1 MQYIGNFDDRFWL
14 NESHQTNDFDCD
26 IDGLINLRKTY
37 PSNPLNGYIN
47 INSLREKIV
56 SLRELLSKASID
68 ILRVDEKKLDASFPD
83 HQFKI
88 SGYQFPRIRKY
99 RNSKGGGI
107 VFVREGF
114 IVKQMRNVETEN
126 AETICLELVIALK
139 KWWVLFAYLPPDT
152 NKAMVFNEIYIIL
165 NKILGKYENILLAG
179 DLNIDEFKGRLMQI
193 WKSPCMFV
201 LI

>member
-1 MQYIGNFDDRFWL
+1 MQVSLTISSKY
-14 NESHQTNDFDCD
+14 QV
-26 IDGLINLRKTY
+26 
-37 PSNPLNGYIN
+37 
-47 INSLREKIV
+47 INSHGLENIVILRE
-56 SLRELLSKASID
+56 
-68 ILRVDEKKLDASFPD
+68 
-83 HQFKI
+83 
-88 SGYQFPRIRKY
+88 
-99 RNSKGGGI
+99 GGI

-152 NKAMVFNEIYIIL
+152 NKAMVFNEICIIL

>member
-1 MQYIGNFDDRFWL
+1 MQVSLTISSKY
-14 NESHQTNDFDCD
+14 QV
-26 IDGLINLRKTY
+26 
-37 PSNPLNGYIN
+37 
-47 INSLREKIV
+47 INSHGLENIVILRE
-56 SLRELLSKASID
+56 
-68 ILRVDEKKLDASFPD
+68 
-83 HQFKI
+83 
-88 SGYQFPRIRKY
+88 
-99 RNSKGGGI
+99 GGI

-193 WKSPCMFV
+193 
-201 LI
+201 

>member
-1 MQYIGNFDDRFWL
+1 MQVSLTISSKY
-14 NESHQTNDFDCD
+14 QV
-26 IDGLINLRKTY
+26 
-37 PSNPLNGYIN
+37 
-47 INSLREKIV
+47 INSHGLENIVILRE
-56 SLRELLSKASID
+56 
-68 ILRVDEKKLDASFPD
+68 
-83 HQFKI
+83 
-88 SGYQFPRIRKY
+88 
-99 RNSKGGGI
+99 GGI

-139 KWWVLFAYLPPDT
+139 KWWVLFAYRPPDT

-165 NKILGKYENILLAG
+165 NKILGNYENILLAG
-179 DLNIDEFKGRLMQI
+179 DLDIDEFKGTLMQI